1 MGILHKSTQL
11 KPRVRRSSPA
21 ELKRQIII
29 EDLRELN
36 VTVSREGVPI
46 EELSYDR
53 LKEEMVLA
61 TFRQIDIEADDNEW
75 F

>member
-21 ELKRQIII
+21 EIKRQIII
-29 EDLRELN
+29 EDLRQLN
-36 VTVSREGVPI
+36 VNVSREGVPI
-46 EELSYDR
+46 EDLSYDR

-61 TFRQIDIEADDNEW
+61 TFRQIDIESDDNEW